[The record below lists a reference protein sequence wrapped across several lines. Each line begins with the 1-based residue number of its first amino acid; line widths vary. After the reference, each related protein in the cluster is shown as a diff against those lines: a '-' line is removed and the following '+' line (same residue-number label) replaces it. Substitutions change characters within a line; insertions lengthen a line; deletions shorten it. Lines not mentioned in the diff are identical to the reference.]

1 MDLRLIPAGIA
12 ALALL
17 TACGGGTDATES
29 TMASSAAASSASASA
44 TAPDSTAAGLAAANA
59 AACDEV
65 NRLTR
70 EAVQGITDPDT
81 GHWEAFAVGVQ
92 NVANGSPDPAMREA
106 LTTLATAALTAS
118 EKLADGGN
126 VRDSTAGFLDAVP
139 AVDSLCKVAGQPLN

>member
-1 MDLRLIPAGIA
+1 MDLRLIPAGIV

-29 TMASSAAASSASASA
+29 STAAASSAPASA
-44 TAPDSTAAGLAAANA
+44 APSDGTAAGLAAANA

-106 LTTLATAALTAS
+106 LTTLATGALTAS

-126 VRDSTAGFLDAVP
+126 VRDSTTDFLDAVP